1 MSRTTND
8 ELCDFP
14 AHDTRVKDDAGRQG
28 FDERVEPIS
37 EKVCLRIKQNS
48 RPRGSGSTVNRT
60 KIILSALL
68 GTSIALI
75 WLFRNCF
82 PLNTWEDDAVPAATL
97 STAALVKDAVPV
109 SSPTVSPTGVLE
121 CFQVYQ
127 PVLTQSG
134 ATDETVLNDGS
145 ESTAVIAPA
154 VSANSCQILL
164 MEHSFGFSY
173 GMPFVG
179 MCQISLL

>member
-1 MSRTTND
+1 MFRATND
-8 ELCDFP
+8 ELRDLP
-14 AHDTRVKDDAGRQG
+14 AHDTLVKDDAGWQG
-28 FDERVEPIS
+28 FAEPIS

-48 RPRGSGSTVNRT
+48 RPRGSGSSVNRI

-75 WLFRNCF
+75 WLFHNCF

-97 STAALVKDAVPV
+97 STAPLAKDAVPV
-109 SSPTVSPTGVLE
+109 PSPTASPTGVLE

-127 PVLTQSG
+127 PVLTPSG
-134 ATDETVLNDGS
+134 ATDETVLIDGS

-154 VSANSCQILL
+154 ASANSCQVLL
-164 MEHSFGFSY
+164 MDHSFGFSY

-179 MCQISLL
+179 MC